1 MKLGNVLVIYHAKC
15 LDGFSAAVVMKHW
28 LLEEGHALDEITL
41 HPGVY
46 GEPPPEIEGDTAVAV
61 LDFSYSME
69 IMRELAR
76 KASGFL
82 WIDHH
87 QTAIDAYAKA
97 HDSFDLPPTKHAED
111 AEPRQHQVRG
121 VAHLGVS
128 VGGQAGPSSGPGCE

>member
-76 KASGFL
+76 RHRSL
-82 WIDHH
+82 
-87 QTAIDAYAKA
+87 
-97 HDSFDLPPTKHAED
+97 FD
-111 AEPRQHQVRG
+111 
-121 VAHLGVS
+121 
-128 VGGQAGPSSGPGCE
+128 GGQSKGTQTPSGPARA